1 MHGTRTT
8 VRILAGVAM
17 AALSGCVAV
26 EAPPAAPVPVPS
38 PAGERPG
45 QGVAPQIVQGPA
57 REALEAAMPDPP
69 TPEPRATV
77 ARQRGTDDGRGGRGA
92 SPGGTSGSP
101 RHHAKQPDPSTAPG
115 QRHRHPDVDLPGL
128 LGPPRSAAELCALGS
143 RYGGWS
149 PDSAQARICRG
160 TYGH

>member
-26 EAPPAAPVPVPS
+26 QAPPTAPAPVPS

-45 QGVAPQIVQGPA
+45 HDVAPQIVQGPA

-69 TPEPRATV
+69 APEPRATTG
-77 ARQRGTDDGRGGRGA
+77 RQRGTDDGRGERAGDA
-92 SPGGTSGSP
+92 ADTP
-101 RHHAKQPDPSTAPG
+101 RHHPRKPHSSTAPG
-115 QRHRHPDVDLPGL
+115 QRHGRPAVDLPGL
-128 LGPPRSAAELCALGS
+128 LEPPRSAAELCELGA

-149 PDSAQARICRG
+149 PDSEQARICRG
-160 TYGH
+160 TYGR